1 MSAQLAAYGR
11 LGTNPVERTSQAG
24 KAWATCSMAITM
36 RGDADAPPLWVG
48 VVAFGRAAETLCRHA
63 KGDLLSV
70 SGQMK
75 VNRWRDNAG
84 NDREQLQVIAD
95 VVISAKSVRPGGGRR
110 SGEARA

>member
-11 LGTNPVERTSQAG
+11 LGSDPVERTSQAG
-24 KAWATCSMAITM
+24 RAWATCTIAVAMQGEDDT
-36 RGDADAPPLWVG
+36 PPLWLG
-48 VVAFGRAAETLCRHA
+48 IVAFGRAAEALCRHA

-75 VNRWRDNAG
+75 LNRWRDSAG

-95 VVISAKSVRPGGGRR
+95 SVVSAKSVRPGGARRNGEGR
-110 SGEARA
+110 E